1 MILRRSLLF
10 LTLLLCLSAMLLPSA
25 QVAAAPDLEVNK
37 NSVDLGEI
45 SAPASDTSVY
55 VYNADTACFTWE
67 ITGATECWLTVAP
80 ASGSDNFTCD
90 EDDYL
95 EIQVD
100 PSCLGDAPGPYSGSF
115 RVSSVAVP
123 GDFEDIS
130 VSFTY
135 KLPANLEVNENTVD
149 FGDISAPAS
158 DTSVYVYNTG
168 TVPFDWTV
176 SESVSWLT
184 VAPMSGTTSTEQDTL
199 TIDVDPSGVTS
210 GQLYQDI
217 FTVTR
222 DGAPG
227 DSETVT
233 VSFTY
238 VDATEIALSGTPLS
252 GEASGDISVTQ
263 ERDWYYFDVPA
274 GEGGNWNMWTAAEP
288 STVLSLYTAV
298 GAEPL
303 ATNDNCDVPD
313 CDLDHTEFHSRI
325 DFALTAG
332 TRYYLMVR
340 APGMATFSYTVKVRK
355 EPVPDNYDPE
365 LTTGDVA
372 PDSGDDSTTFTYT
385 VDYYDQDGDA
395 PDIKDVYIDGTPY
408 AMALQSGTADDGTY
422 RYQTTG
428 ADLGAGGHQYYF
440 SFTDG
445 QGGSD
450 RLPSSGTKPGP
461 ALDFGDVPPDHW
473 AHDEIV
479 ACSGAGIVSGYG
491 EGLYQPTWPV
501 SRDQMAVFM
510 SRALAGGDDNV
521 PDGPTEATFN
531 DVPTDNWA
539 YKYVEYC
546 VANGVVQGFDEV
558 TYGPTVAV
566 SRASMAVFIA
576 RAVAGGDGEVPIP
589 PVVPTFNDVPTQHW
603 AYKYIEYCAA
613 EGIVHGYDPTT
624 YGPEVTVGRAQMAV
638 FISRAFSLT

>member
-1 MILRRSLLF
+1 MTLRRLLF
-10 LTLLLCLSAMLLPSA
+10 SLTLLVCLSAVGL
-25 QVAAAPDLEVNK
+25 AAGPDLEVNK

-80 ASGSDNFTCD
+80 ARGSDNFTCD
-90 EDDYL
+90 DHDYL

-100 PSCLGDAPGPYSGSF
+100 PSCLGAVPGPYSGSF
-115 RVSSVAVP
+115 RVNSVANP
-123 GDFEDIS
+123 SDFEDIS
-130 VSFTY
+130 VDFNY
-135 KLPANLEVNENTVD
+135 QPPPDLEVNENTVD
-149 FGDISAPAS
+149 LGQITGPTI

-199 TIDVDPSGVTS
+199 TIDVDPSGLTTGES
-210 GQLYQDI
+210 YHDT

-233 VSFTY
+233 VTFTY
-238 VDATEIALSGTPLS
+238 SDVTQIALSGTPPS
-252 GEASGDISVTQ
+252 GEASGDISVSQ

-274 GEGGNWNMWTAAEP
+274 GEGGNWNMWTAVEQ
-288 STVLSLYTAV
+288 STILSLHAAL

-303 ATNDNCDVPD
+303 ATNGDCDVPD

-325 DFALTAG
+325 DFDLTAG
-332 TRYYLMVR
+332 TRYYLRVG

-355 EPVPDNYDPE
+355 APVPDNYDPE
-365 LTTGDVA
+365 LTSGDVA
-372 PDSGDDSTTFTYT
+372 PNSGDDSTTFTYS
-385 VDYYDQDGDA
+385 VHYYDLDGDS
-395 PDIKDVYIDGTPY
+395 PDTKDVYVDGTPH

-422 RYQTTG
+422 RYQITG
-428 ADLGAGGHQYYF
+428 ADLGGGSHNYYF
-440 SFTDG
+440 RFTDG

-450 RLPSSGTKPGP
+450 RLPSSGTNPGP
-461 ALDFGDVPPDHW
+461 TLDFADVPPDHW

-479 ACSGAGIVSGYG
+479 ACASAGIVGGYG
-491 EGLYQPTWPV
+491 EGLYEPTWSV
-501 SRDQMAVFM
+501 SRDQMAVFI

-546 VANGVVQGFDEV
+546 VANGVVQGYDAV
-558 TYGPTVAV
+558 TYAPTVTV

-576 RAVAGGDGEVPIP
+576 RAVAGGDGSVPVGP
-589 PVVPTFNDVPTQHW
+589 AVPTFNDVPTEHW
-603 AYKYIEYCAA
+603 AYKYIEYCADG
-613 EGIVHGYDPTT
+613 GIVQGYDPTT

>member
-1 MILRRSLLF
+1 MTLRRLLF
-10 LTLLLCLSAMLLPSA
+10 SLTLLLCLSAMLLPSA
-25 QVAAAPDLEVNK
+25 QAAVDPDVEVSDNT
-37 NSVDLGEI
+37 VDLGDI
-45 SAPASDTSVY
+45 STPTSDTSVY
-55 VYNADTACFTWE
+55 IYNAGTGCFVWE

-80 ASGSDNFTCD
+80 ASGSDTQTCS
-90 EDDYL
+90 EYDYL

-100 PSCLGDAPGPYSGSF
+100 PSCLGDVPGPYSGSF

-123 GDFEDIS
+123 SDFEDIS
-130 VSFTY
+130 VNFSY
-135 KLPANLEVNENTVD
+135 QPPPNLEVNENTVD
-149 FGDISAPAS
+149 LGQITGSTI

-168 TVPFDWTV
+168 TVAFDWTV

-199 TIDVDPSGVTS
+199 TIDVDPSGLTS
-210 GQLYQDI
+210 GQFYHDT

-238 VDATEIALSGTPLS
+238 QDATQIALSGTPLS
-252 GEASGDISVTQ
+252 GEASGDISAPHET
-263 ERDWYYFDVPA
+263 DLYYFDVPA
-274 GEGGNWNMWTAAEP
+274 GESGNWSMWTAVGVD
-288 STVLSLYTAV
+288 TILYLYASV

-303 ATNDNCDVPD
+303 ATSDNCDVPD

-325 DFALTAG
+325 DFDLTAD
-332 TRYYLMVR
+332 TRYYLKVR
-340 APGMATFSYTVKVRK
+340 AVGIFTGSYTVKVRK
-355 EPVPDNYDPE
+355 LPPPDNYYPE
-365 LTTGDVA
+365 LTAGGVD
-372 PDSGDDSTTFTYT
+372 PDSGDNSTTFTYT
-385 VDYYDQDGDA
+385 VHYYDQDGDP
-395 PDIKDVYIDGTPY
+395 PDTKDVYIDGTAY
-408 AMALQSGTADDGTY
+408 AMALLSGTADDGTY

-450 RLPSSGTKPGP
+450 RLPSSGTQSGP
-461 ALDFGDVPPDHW
+461 TVDFEDVLPAHW
-473 AHDEIV
+473 AYTYIM
-479 ACSGAGIVSGYG
+479 ACVDAGIVGGYHDG
-491 EGLYQPTWPV
+491 TYKPTLVV
-501 SRDQMAVFM
+501 SRDTMAVFV
-510 SRALAGGDDNV
+510 SRALAGGEDNV

-558 TYGPTVAV
+558 TYGPTVTV

-613 EGIVHGYDPTT
+613 EGIVQGYDPTT

-638 FISRAFSLT
+638 FISRAFGFT